1 MPIKAEGR
9 RLCSGCHTSL
19 QRLSIVQWVS
29 HFPSQ
34 ATDCAVAVALPYR
47 DYLLCSGW
55 RTSLPSRPD
64 RAPEVIA
71 RSHRRGVLLR
81 TTHHLIYMY
90 PTIIVPSKQFKV
102 NFLYLIYLMGKW
114 GDCLKNNAL
123 KLSIHSR
130 SRHFRSLELIS
141 EVPRSFPSLQ
151 AHFRGCLTPIGK
163 ISAQWNVL
171 EQIPCWAWGKNSF
184 LALKWK
190 FLAGLGVEIP
200 SRTITT
206 VGLHQTPTFEMLDSD
221 WLHPDPALPFIREL
235 QAHQSSVVLW
245 ISPCEH
251 VILIE

>member
-1 MPIKAEGR
+1 M
-9 RLCSGCHTSL
+9 
-19 QRLSIVQWVS
+19 
-29 HFPSQ
+29 
-34 ATDCAVAVALPYR
+34 AVALPYR

-81 TTHHLIYMY
+81 TTHHLIYMS

-130 SRHFRSLELIS
+130 SRHFWSLELIS
-141 EVPRSFPSLQ
+141 EVPRSFPGLQ
-151 AHFRGCLTPIGK
+151 VHFRGCLTPMGK

-171 EQIPCWAWGKNSF
+171 EQIPCWAWGKNSQF
-184 LALKWK
+184 ELKRDK
-190 FLAGLGVEIP
+190 K
-200 SRTITT
+200 
-206 VGLHQTPTFEMLDSD
+206 
-221 WLHPDPALPFIREL
+221 
-235 QAHQSSVVLW
+235 
-245 ISPCEH
+245 
-251 VILIE
+251 

>member
-1 MPIKAEGR
+1 M
-9 RLCSGCHTSL
+9 
-19 QRLSIVQWVS
+19 QWLS
-29 HFPSQ
+29 HFPTE
-34 ATDCAVAVALPYR
+34 AVYCAVGVALPFPGHR
-47 DYLLCSGW
+47 LCSGW

-184 LALKWK
+184 LAQKWK

-206 VGLHQTPTFEMLDSD
+206 VGLHQTSHLKCS
-221 WLHPDPALPFIREL
+221 
-235 QAHQSSVVLW
+235 
-245 ISPCEH
+245 
-251 VILIE
+251 ILIGCRRIQLHHI